1 MAEGRGQG
9 TPCLARKARRAR
21 SAAGLEVSWLPLP
34 VEPST
39 PAQLLPPLGH
49 PTPESGPPLFTVT
62 IYSSFL
68 LFVRNSHRNQC
79 KTIHVGVLFYITKL
93 LLI

>member
-1 MAEGRGQG
+1 MERTGR
-9 TPCLARKARRAR
+9 PVPSEEARRA
-21 SAAGLEVSWLPLP
+21 PLCHWAWGA
-34 VEPST
+34 
-39 PAQLLPPLGH
+39 PASPFPGAQHPLSSFCLRLGH

-68 LFVRNSHRNQC
+68 LFVRNSHKNQC
-79 KTIHVGVLFYITKL
+79 KTIRVGVLFYITKL